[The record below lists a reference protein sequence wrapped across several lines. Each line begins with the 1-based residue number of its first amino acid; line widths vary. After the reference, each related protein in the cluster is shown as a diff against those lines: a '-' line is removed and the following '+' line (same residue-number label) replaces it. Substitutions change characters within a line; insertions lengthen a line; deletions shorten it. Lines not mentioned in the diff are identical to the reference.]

1 VGEPR
6 RGLRL
11 PDGHRSV
18 PAVSAQPLTRLL
30 VARAPERPEKL
41 GRALDV
47 LTGEERERIGRFH
60 RPADAASFAAGRA
73 LVRLA
78 LARLVGAAPGE
89 LVFDTWCELH
99 SSPHGKPRLVEPAT
113 ELDFSLSRAGPRLLL
128 GISAAPVGVDVEP
141 RDRDVEAGVARI
153 AFADDERAELDAVPA
168 GRRAG
173 AFLAC
178 WTRKE
183 AVLKALGHGLAVDPK
198 SVSVTFLDGVE
209 PRIRRLP
216 EDFGPPEAW
225 SLVPLARDEW
235 LAAVAVR
242 SGPEV
247 ELADAQHLLDD
258 AR

>member
-1 VGEPR
+1 MTQV
-6 RGLRL
+6 
-11 PDGHRSV
+11 
-18 PAVSAQPLTRLL
+18 L
-30 VARAPERPEKL
+30 VALAPDRPEAL

-47 LTGEERERIGRFH
+47 LTDEERERVGRF
-60 RPADAASFAAGRA
+60 RRAADAASFAAGRA

-78 LARLVGAAPGE
+78 LAERVEVSPGD
-89 LVFDTWCELH
+89 LVFDTWCKLH
-99 SSPHGKPRLVEPAT
+99 ASPHGKPRLIEPAA

-141 RDRDVEAGVARI
+141 RDRDVEVGVARI
-153 AFADDERAELDAVPA
+153 AFADDERAELVDA
-168 GRRAG
+168 GRD

-183 AVLKALGHGLAVDPK
+183 AVLKALGHGLTVNPK
-198 SVSVTFLDGVE
+198 SVSVTFLEDVE

-216 EDFGPPEAW
+216 EEFGPPEAW
-225 SLVPLARDEW
+225 SLVPLERDEW

-242 SGPEV
+242 AGPEV
-247 ELADAQHLLDD
+247 ELSDAQHLLDE

>member
-1 VGEPR
+1 M
-6 RGLRL
+6 
-11 PDGHRSV
+11 
-18 PAVSAQPLTRLL
+18 TRVL
-30 VARAPERPEKL
+30 VALAPDRPEAL

-47 LTGEERERIGRFH
+47 LTDEERERIGRF
-60 RPADAASFAAGRA
+60 RRAADAASFAAGRA

-78 LARLVGAAPGE
+78 LAELVGAAPGE
-89 LVFDTWCELH
+89 LVFDTWCEVH
-99 SSPHGKPRLVEPAT
+99 ASPHGKPRLVEPAA
-113 ELDFSLSRAGPRLLL
+113 ELDFSLSRAGTRLLL
-128 GISAAPVGVDVEP
+128 AVSAAPVGVDVER
-141 RDRDVEAGVARI
+141 RDRDIEVGVARI
-153 AFADDERAELDAVPA
+153 AFADDEHAELEDAGPA
-168 GRRAG
+168 

-216 EDFGPPEAW
+216 EEFGPPEAW

-242 SGPEV
+242 GGPEV
-247 ELADAQHLLDD
+247 ELADAQRLLDD

>member
-6 RGLRL
+6 RRLRL
-11 PDGHRSV
+11 PDGHRPV

-30 VARAPERPEKL
+30 VALAPERPEEL

-47 LTGEERERIGRFH
+47 LTDEERERIGRFR

-78 LARLVGAAPGE
+78 LAPLVGAAPGE

-99 SSPHGKPRLVEPAT
+99 ASPHGKPRLVEPAA
-113 ELDFSLSRAGPRLLL
+113 ELDFSLSRAGARLMLA
-128 GISAAPVGVDVEP
+128 IADVPVGVDVELL
-141 RDRDVEAGVARI
+141 DRDVEVGVARI
-153 AFADDERAELDAVPA
+153 AFADDEQAELADAGPD
-168 GRRAG
+168 

-198 SVSVTFLDGVE
+198 NVSVTFLNGVE

-216 EDFGPPEAW
+216 EGFGPPEAW

-235 LAAVAVR
+235 LAAVAIR
-242 SGPEV
+242 GGPEM
-247 ELADAQHLLDD
+247 ELADAQHVLDD
-258 AR
+258 AI

>member
-1 VGEPR
+1 MTKV
-6 RGLRL
+6 
-11 PDGHRSV
+11 V
-18 PAVSAQPLTRLL
+18 
-30 VARAPERPEKL
+30 VALAPERPEAL

-47 LTGEERERIGRFH
+47 LADEERERIGRFL

-78 LARLVGAAPGE
+78 LAERVGAAPAE

-99 SSPHGKPRLVEPAT
+99 ASPHGKPRLAEPAA
-113 ELDFSLSRAGPRLLL
+113 ELEFSLSRAGPRLVLA
-128 GISAAPVGVDVEP
+128 ISNAPVGVDVE
-141 RDRDVEAGVARI
+141 RLDRDVEVGVARI
-153 AFADDERAELDAVPA
+153 AFADDERAELQEAGPA
-168 GRRAG
+168 

-198 SVSVTFLDGVE
+198 SVSVTFLDGAE
-209 PRIRRLP
+209 PRVRRLP
-216 EDFGPPEAW
+216 EEFGPPEAW

-235 LAAVAVR
+235 LAAVAIR

-247 ELADAQHLLDD
+247 EVSDAQHLLDE
-258 AR
+258 ARL

>member
-1 VGEPR
+1 MTQV
-6 RGLRL
+6 
-11 PDGHRSV
+11 
-18 PAVSAQPLTRLL
+18 L
-30 VARAPERPEKL
+30 VALAPDRPEAL

-47 LTGEERERIGRFH
+47 LTDEERERVGRFR

-78 LARLVGAAPGE
+78 LAQRVGAAPGA

-99 SSPHGKPRLVEPAT
+99 ASPHGKPRLVEPAAA
-113 ELDFSLSRAGPRLLL
+113 LDFSLSRAGARLMLA
-128 GISAAPVGVDVEP
+128 IADVPVGVDVER
-141 RDRDVEAGVARI
+141 RDRDVEAEVARI
-153 AFADDERAELDAVPA
+153 AFADDERAELEDA
-168 GRRAG
+168 GSG

-198 SVSVTFLDGVE
+198 TVSVTFLDGVE

-216 EDFGPPEAW
+216 EEFGPPEAW

-242 SGPEV
+242 GGPEV
-247 ELADAQHLLDD
+247 ELTDAQRLLDEPT
-258 AR
+258 

>member
-1 VGEPR
+1 M
-6 RGLRL
+6 
-11 PDGHRSV
+11 
-18 PAVSAQPLTRLL
+18 TRVL
-30 VARAPERPEKL
+30 VALAPDRPEAL

-47 LTGEERERIGRFH
+47 LSDEERDRMGRFR

-78 LARLVGAAPGE
+78 LAPLVGASPRE

-99 SSPHGKPRLVEPAT
+99 SSPHGKPRLVEPAA

-128 GISAAPVGVDVEP
+128 AVSTAPVGVDVE
-141 RDRDVEAGVARI
+141 RLDRDVEADVARI
-153 AFADDERAELDAVPA
+153 AFADDERAELEDA
-168 GRRAG
+168 GSG

-183 AVLKALGHGLAVDPK
+183 AVLKALGHGLALDPK
-198 SVSVTFLDGVE
+198 SVSVTFLDGAE

-216 EDFGPPEAW
+216 EEFGPPEAW
-225 SLVPLARDEW
+225 SLVPLERDEW

-242 SGPEV
+242 AGPEV
-247 ELADAQHLLDD
+247 ELVDAQHLLDE
-258 AR
+258 ARL

>member
-1 VGEPR
+1 MTQV
-6 RGLRL
+6 
-11 PDGHRSV
+11 
-18 PAVSAQPLTRLL
+18 L
-30 VARAPERPEKL
+30 VARAPDRPEAL

-47 LTGEERERIGRFH
+47 LTDEERERVGRF
-60 RPADAASFAAGRA
+60 RRAADAASFAGGRA

-78 LARLVGAAPGE
+78 LAQLVGATPRE
-89 LVFDTWCELH
+89 LVFDTWCEIH
-99 SSPHGKPRLVEPAT
+99 ASPHGKPRLVEPAAD
-113 ELDFSLSRAGPRLLL
+113 LDFSLSRAGPRLLL
-128 GISAAPVGVDVEP
+128 AVSAAAVGVDVER

-153 AFADDERAELDAVPA
+153 AFADDERAELEDASPD
-168 GRRAG
+168 

-178 WTRKE
+178 WTCKE

-216 EDFGPPEAW
+216 EEFGLPEAW
-225 SLVPLARDEW
+225 SLVPLQRDEW

-242 SGPEV
+242 AGPEV
-247 ELADAQHLLDD
+247 ELADAQHLLDE

>member
-1 VGEPR
+1 M
-6 RGLRL
+6 
-11 PDGHRSV
+11 
-18 PAVSAQPLTRLL
+18 TRVL
-30 VARAPERPEKL
+30 VALAPDRPEAL

-47 LTGEERERIGRFH
+47 LTDEERQRIGRF
-60 RPADAASFAAGRA
+60 RRAADAASFAAGRA

-78 LARLVGAAPGE
+78 LAELVGAAPAE

-99 SSPHGKPRLVEPAT
+99 QSAHGKPRLVEPAA
-113 ELDFSLSRAGPRLLL
+113 ELDFSLSRAGARLLL
-128 GISAAPVGVDVEP
+128 AVSAAPVGVDVER
-141 RDRDVEAGVARI
+141 RDRDIEVGVARI
-153 AFADDERAELDAVPA
+153 AFADDERAELEDACPA
-168 GRRAG
+168 

-216 EDFGPPEAW
+216 EEFGPPEAW
-225 SLVPLARDEW
+225 SLVPLVRDEW
-235 LAAVAVR
+235 LAAVVMR
-242 SGPEV
+242 GGPEL
-247 ELADAQHLLDD
+247 ELADAQHLLDG